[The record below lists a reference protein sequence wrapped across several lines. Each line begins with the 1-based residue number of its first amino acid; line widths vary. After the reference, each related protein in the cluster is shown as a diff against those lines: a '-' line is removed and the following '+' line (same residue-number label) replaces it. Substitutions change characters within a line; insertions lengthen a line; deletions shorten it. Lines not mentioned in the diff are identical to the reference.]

1 MRESA
6 FWHWSCFTWWNFQL
20 PNEHDPLEE
29 KPMKTAISR
38 MALSLAGVAALTLVC
53 GCNNT
58 ESSTPH
64 AVPAKSAP
72 TAGTKSPPAAA
83 VSAPAT
89 AEGWGTIRGRVV
101 FGGDKLPEQT
111 NLKVDKDTEHCL
123 SRGPIPNEQWVVNP
137 ENRGVR
143 WAVVFL
149 KGSKAKRL
157 AIHDSLKE
165 PNPKEI
171 VLDQPACRFEP
182 HVLIVRQGQKLV
194 AKNPATVA
202 HNIQLQGAAT
212 SYNVTLPPGKTQTFE
227 FEPESGPIKVGCSV
241 HPWMQG
247 YTWVF
252 EHPYAVVTDADGR
265 FEIKL
270 APAGSQTL
278 VIWQES
284 ADYVPSAKGRT
295 VEVKADGVLDLGEI
309 LVKPAG

>member
-1 MRESA
+1 MRA
-6 FWHWSCFTWWNFQL
+6 
-20 PNEHDPLEE
+20 
-29 KPMKTAISR
+29 AIVRYSGL
-38 MALSLAGVAALTLVC
+38 AVGLSLTLVL
-53 GCNNT
+53 GCN
-58 ESSTPH
+58 SSGGPEG
-64 AVPAKSAP
+64 AAKSAP
-72 TAGTKSPPAAA
+72 AASGKPAPAAA
-83 VSAPAT
+83 VPGAAT
-89 AEGWGTIRGRVV
+89 SAEGWGTIRGRVV

-149 KGSKAKRL
+149 KGNKAKRL
-157 AIHDSLKE
+157 AVHDSLKD
-165 PNPKEI
+165 PNPKE
-171 VLDQPACRFEP
+171 VMLDQPACRFEP
-182 HVLIVRQGQKLV
+182 HVLLVRQGQKLV

-212 SYNVTLPPGKTQTFE
+212 SFNVTLPPGRTQTFE

-252 EHPYAVVTDADGR
+252 DHPYAVVTDADGR

-278 VIWQES
+278 VVWQES
-284 ADYVPSAKGRT
+284 ADYVPNAKGRT
-295 VEVKADGVLDLGEI
+295 IEVKADGVLDLGEI
-309 LVKPAG
+309 LVKPAS